1 VKYLHRVKY
10 RVGLA
15 LCSLAITASGSV
27 AAAQQTTATDTVRA
41 DRPDTTRPVPAD
53 TSRPP
58 IGVRVRLGGDT
69 LPFRLPSIRRT
80 AERESYIRAREQIA
94 EARATAFQQNMR
106 AVLEATWGQVAAQT
120 FATARVP
127 PGFPGE
133 PRRRVPTVGE
143 RAATVLEDYTDLAVQ
158 LNSRVEIRGEQTRNA
173 RCAPGVAFDPIANCR
188 SGFEPLFEF
197 QSSLRAGGVIS
208 DRVNVNV
215 DYDSQREFESSN
227 NISIAYSGKGQ
238 EFLERFEVGSVSFLP
253 PRSQF
258 ITAGIPSNNTG
269 LQAITRVGPLR
280 IRGILAQQKGH
291 VVRDRTF
298 TVGDR
303 TLKAVDRAIED
314 YQFEPR
320 RFFFTVDPKLL
331 LGYPNI
337 DLLDQARMAQL
348 AASLPDTLRP
358 SRLSV
363 YRLLIG
369 GQPPNPSGP
378 QFSILGDPRSRR
390 GQVYEYMREGVDYY
404 ADPSLLWIALVR
416 PLSLNNERLV
426 LAYHVRIAGQDTVH
440 VTTGGTP
447 DIEFVA
453 EREQFAN
460 LLWDPQ
466 VQPGDPAFDREIRS
480 IYRLGGSDVIRGSV
494 SLKVVTG
501 PNEDQERPVRGPADT
516 YLQLFG
522 LAQATN
528 SSSFDVDNRLW
539 PRATDPNVQI
549 SFASPMSQTLRD
561 QFIVFPSVRPF
572 AANGFTRGNPANDTV
587 YTTPAEH
594 FSGPR
599 RPQTIY
605 YLRARYQTEGGGE
618 GGTIMLGSVQL
629 RPNSERIAVD
639 GMPLVRG
646 VDYVV
651 DYELGRV
658 SFAGSDTLF
667 FRPRQVTVSYE
678 ENPLFADTPT
688 SILGGTAELLLE
700 NGEIT
705 FTALSQRQ
713 RTTFTRPS
721 LGFEPASTFIAGFG
735 GNFSLEAEPLRRAVS
750 RLPWGETGVPA
761 RVNLSAEVAMSFPK
775 PNAAGQAY
783 LESFEGEG
791 GIPVNLED
799 RTWYYSSQ
807 PALGQFLGGTLGGS
821 VLDLNRASTLA
832 WQSSGVDLTGRVVTY
847 SIGQIDPQT
856 ELFGAGVSAPEPV
869 LWLTLYPLAV
879 RGLYEP
885 ETRQF
890 RWRSVASVAGR
901 RWRSIRTP
909 LGPSGTDLTRV
920 ENIEFWAQIPL
931 SSGARGRAPVL
942 VLDFGEVS
950 ENSVAF
956 QPEGGAI
963 RAPSPGSE
971 PDTTL
976 TGARLAGFDRLDSE
990 RDPFSRAFNVA
1001 VNDLGL
1007 PGDRADS
1014 ITMTIDTLGAPF
1026 TEVKYDFPVCNA
1038 GFRIVYAVGDNR
1050 VNCTIGNNRLDE
1062 EDIDGDNVLNL
1073 DSSERNLEQWRRY
1086 VVDLATAQ
1094 FTRRGVCSAP
1104 PQTVGGVQAD
1114 SVCWVFFRIPFRSP
1128 QDSLGN
1134 PLLRRTRALRITV
1147 ISSASLGE
1155 QEFSQ
1160 VAIARLRLTGAP
1172 WLKRD
1177 DRALRGISGADPA
1190 GGFVAASTIGTQDRN
1205 VPGRPNYESPPGVI
1219 DEPDSKTAVLSPT
1232 RVQINERSL
1241 RLTAGG
1247 VEPLQRAEA
1256 FYRFPEGQKNF
1267 LGYKEMRLWA
1277 RGIGPGWGDDGE
1289 LQFYVKIGR
1298 DAQNFYMYR
1307 TPLNGGTTRT
1317 AWLPEIQVDFAKII
1331 ALRSQVQNAFL
1342 KGTERNTCTGIDSL
1356 LITASVPA
1364 GDQPFA
1370 ACADGYIVYMADP
1383 VATAPNL
1390 AAVQELSVGM
1400 VRIPTGGGAPIIPS
1414 DTLELWVDDIRLGGV
1429 VDQPGLA
1436 AQLGATIIA
1445 SDFADVRI
1453 NLTRR
1458 DAHFRQLAER
1468 PSFLTSSGIEV
1479 STAFRLEK
1487 LFPRSFALAVPVTVN
1502 YTLAADDPLY
1512 LSQSDIQADVVEGLR
1527 SPRASAASYTLQV
1540 RRAEQ
1545 VGGSI
1550 TDVILDN
1557 LTLSST
1563 YTRASSRTEYQT
1575 GNASRFTL
1583 GLDFNASRALFPEA
1597 SRWLPADLY
1606 LTSVYTRSHDDRRA
1620 FLTPGVEL
1628 PEDPQG
1634 ALNRAVTGLTKRWR
1648 NGAVIAFRPMN
1659 GMSGRLDVA
1668 TVRDLRTYDH
1678 ISSLAFVES
1687 RDRNTVAGLD
1697 VGAERERAM
1706 QSSLSVAPHFSSW
1719 LRPRFNFSGSY
1730 TMVRDPNA
1738 PLFTLQPQSE
1748 TQFDRAVPRRLS
1760 NTQTVTTGSSLDW
1773 VALFTAI
1780 DSAGLGQRFAGA
1792 IRPLDVN
1799 LHRTVLSLYDATSAS
1814 APLSYQFGI
1823 GGAAD
1828 FRSIGGSPATAVGV
1842 NNQLTV
1848 NQEVRLPLGAWLVG
1862 RYHHITL
1869 RNWTRRFDRTHAVT
1883 DGSQVSFPDL
1893 ALRWAGTPRGFA
1905 DVWSSLSL
1913 SAGYVATEQ
1922 NFGTPLGTPSPT
1934 DDDRTVLRIW
1944 RYPVTAAA
1952 VWQAVPGL
1960 TTSLTIARTRRDEMR
1975 PGLEMRARS
1984 ADVNLDIA
1992 KPWTLPGG
2000 LSVNGPLR
2008 TRLSYQ
2014 SGDISNFVV
2023 NPQAI
2028 GNLSRITENGRRAW
2042 TFSADT
2048 DVAENLASSF
2058 VISQVLS
2065 FDRNLNRRFTQ
2076 TILSAVLHMQFFG
2089 GN

>member
-1 VKYLHRVKY
+1 VKYLHGVKY

-15 LCSLAITASGSV
+15 LCSLAIAASGS
-27 AAAQQTTATDTVRA
+27 AAAQPVAPA
-41 DRPDTTRPVPAD
+41 DTTRSVRPDSIRPTPAD
-53 TSRPP
+53 SVEPP

-69 LPFRLPSIRRT
+69 LPFTLPSIRRT
-80 AERESYIRAREQIA
+80 GERESYTRAQEQIA
-94 EARATAFQQNMR
+94 QARATAFQQNMR
-106 AVLEATWGQVAAQT
+106 AVLESTWGQVAAQT
-120 FATARVP
+120 FATARTA

-133 PRRRVPTVGE
+133 PRRIPTVGE
-143 RAATVLEDYTDLAVQ
+143 RAATALEDYTDLAVQ
-158 LNSRVEIRGEQTRNA
+158 LDSRVELRGEQTRNA

-197 QSSLRAGGVIS
+197 QSSLLAGGVIA

-227 NISIAYSGKGQ
+227 NISIAYSGRGS
-238 EFLERFEVGSVSFLP
+238 EFLERFEIGSVSFLP

-269 LQAITRVGPLR
+269 LQAITRMGPLR
-280 IRGILAQQKGH
+280 VRGILAQQKGH

-303 TLKAVDRAIED
+303 TLTSVERAIED

-331 LGYPNI
+331 PGYPNI
-337 DLLDQARMAQL
+337 DLLDQARMAQR

-378 QFSILGDPRSRR
+378 QFQILGDPRSRR

-404 ADPSLLWIALVR
+404 ADPSLLWIALLR
-416 PLSLNNERLV
+416 PLSLNSERLV
-426 LAYHVRIAGQDTVH
+426 VAYHVRIDGRDTVH

-447 DIEFVA
+447 DLEFVA

-466 VQPGDPAFDREIRS
+466 VRPGDPAFDREIRS

-501 PNEDQERPVRGPADT
+501 PNEDQERPVVGNAET

-539 PRATDPNVQI
+539 PRPTDPNVQV
-549 SFASPMSQTLRD
+549 SFASPMANTLRD

-572 AANGFTRGNPANDTV
+572 AGSGLTRGNPSNDTV
-587 YTTPAEH
+587 YTTPPEH
-594 FSGPR
+594 FTGPR
-599 RPQTIY
+599 RPQTVY
-605 YLRARYQTEGGGE
+605 YLRARYQAEGGGD
-618 GGTIMLGSVQL
+618 GGAIMLGSVQL
-629 RPNSERIAVD
+629 RPNSERITVD
-639 GMPLVRG
+639 GIPLIRG

-651 DYELGRV
+651 DYDLGRV
-658 SFAGSDTLF
+658 SFARSDTLF
-667 FRPRQVTVSYE
+667 FRPRQVTVNYE

-688 SILGGTAELLLE
+688 SIFGGTAELLLE
-700 NGEIT
+700 NGEIS

-713 RTTFTRPS
+713 RTTFTRPA
-721 LGFEPASTFIAGFG
+721 LGFEPASTFIAGVG
-735 GNFSLEAEPLRRAVS
+735 GNFAFDAEPLRRAVS

-761 RVNLSAEVAMSFPK
+761 RVNVSGEVALSMPK

-791 GIPVNLED
+791 GIPIQLED
-799 RTWYYSSQ
+799 RLWYYSSQ
-807 PALGQFLGGTLGGS
+807 PALGQFVPLRFGS
-821 VLDLNRASTLA
+821 NALDLNRAATLA
-832 WQSSGVDLTGRVVTY
+832 WQSGGVDLSGRVVTY
-847 SIGQIDPQT
+847 SIREIDPQT

-869 LWLTLYPLAV
+869 LWLTLYPLTV

-885 ETRQF
+885 ESQQF
-890 RWRSVASVAGR
+890 RWHSVSPVSGR

-931 SSGARGRAPVL
+931 SAAARTRNPVL
-942 VLDFGEVS
+942 VFDFGEVS
-950 ENSVAF
+950 ENTVAF
-956 QPEGGAI
+956 EPEAGVLRSRQPGA
-963 RAPSPGSE
+963 AA
-971 PDTTL
+971 DTTF

-990 RDPFSRAFNVA
+990 RDPFSRAFNVV
-1001 VNDLGL
+1001 VNDRGL

-1014 ITMTIDTLGAPF
+1014 LVMTIDTLGAPF
-1026 TEVKYDFPVCNA
+1026 TTVERDFPVCHA
-1038 GFRIVYAVGDNR
+1038 GFRTVYVVGDNR
-1050 VNCTIGNNRLDE
+1050 VNCTVGNNRLDE

-1073 DSSERNLEQWRRY
+1073 TSAERDLEQWRRY

-1094 FTRRGVCSAP
+1094 FTRRGQCSAP
-1104 PQTVGGVQAD
+1104 PQTLGAAQAD
-1114 SVCWVFFRIPFRSP
+1114 SVCWVFFRVPFRAP
-1128 QDSLGN
+1128 NDSLGA
-1134 PLLRRTRALRITV
+1134 PLLRRTRALRISV
-1147 ISSASLGE
+1147 ISSAALGE

-1160 VAIARLRLTGAP
+1160 VAIARLRLAGSP

-1177 DRALRGISGADPA
+1177 EQVLRGISGTDAV
-1190 GGFVAASTIGTQDRN
+1190 GGFVAAGVIGTQDRN
-1205 VPGRPNYESPPGVI
+1205 VPGRPNYESPPGVV
-1219 DEPDSKTAVLSPT
+1219 DEPDSRTTALSPT

-1241 RLTAGG
+1241 RLTAAG

-1277 RGIGPGWGDDGE
+1277 RGIGPGWGEDGE

-1298 DAQNFYMYR
+1298 DANNFYLYR
-1307 TPLNGGTTRT
+1307 TPLNGGTTRA
-1317 AWLPEIQVDFAKII
+1317 AWLPEIQVDFSRII
-1331 ALRSQVQNAFL
+1331 ALRAQVQNAFL
-1342 KGTERNTCTGIDSL
+1342 RGTQRNTCTGVDSV
-1356 LITASVPA
+1356 LIAAAMPA
-1364 GDQPFA
+1364 GEEPYA

-1383 VATAPNL
+1383 IATAPNL

-1400 VRIPTGGGAPIIPS
+1400 LRLPGAGGAAPIAPS

-1429 VDQPGLA
+1429 VDQPGIA
-1436 AQLGATIIA
+1436 AHLGATIIA
-1445 SDFADVRI
+1445 SDFADVRVS
-1453 NLTRR
+1453 LTRR
-1458 DAHFRQLAER
+1458 DSHFRQLAEQ
-1468 PSFLTSSGIEV
+1468 PSFLTSSGVDI

-1487 LFPRSFALAVPVTVN
+1487 LFPRSFALAVPVTFN

-1512 LSQSDIQADVVEGLR
+1512 LSQSDIEADVVDGLR
-1527 SPRASAASYTLQV
+1527 SPRASAASYTIQV

-1545 VGGSI
+1545 VGGSLS
-1550 TDVILDN
+1550 DVILEN
-1557 LTLSST
+1557 LSLSST
-1563 YTRASSRTEYQT
+1563 YTTASSRTEYQSGHAT
-1575 GNASRFTL
+1575 RFTL

-1606 LTSVYTRSHDDRRA
+1606 LTSVYTRSSDDRRA
-1620 FLTPGVEL
+1620 FLSPGVEM
-1628 PEDPQG
+1628 PDVPG
-1634 ALNRAVTGLTKRWR
+1634 TPGRSVTGLSKRWR
-1648 NGAVIAFRPMN
+1648 NGAVLAFRPMN
-1659 GMSGRLDVA
+1659 GVSGRLDVA
-1668 TVRDLRTYDH
+1668 SVRDLRSYDD

-1706 QSSLSVAPHFSSW
+1706 QSSLNLAPQFSSW
-1719 LRPRFNFSGSY
+1719 LRPRFDFSSTY

-1738 PLFTLQPQSE
+1738 PLFAVAPQSGS
-1748 TQFDRAVPRRLS
+1748 QFQNAVPRRLA
-1760 NTQTVTTGSSLDW
+1760 NTQTLTTGTSLDW
-1773 VALFTAI
+1773 VALFTAV
-1780 DSAGLGQRFAGA
+1780 DSAGLGRRFAGA

-1799 LHRTVLSLYDATSAS
+1799 LHRNVLSLYDATSVS

-1842 NNQLTV
+1842 NNQLTL
-1848 NQEVRLPLGAWLVG
+1848 NQEIRLPLGAWLVG
-1862 RYHHITL
+1862 RYQQITL

-1893 ALRWAGTPRGFA
+1893 ALRWAGTPRGVSE
-1905 DVWSSLSL
+1905 VWSTLSL
-1913 SAGYVATEQ
+1913 TAGYVETEQ
-1922 NFGTPLGTPSPT
+1922 EFGMPLSGSA
-1934 DDDRTVLRIW
+1934 DARDDRTVLHTR
-1944 RYPVTAAA
+1944 RYPVTASA
-1952 VWQAVPGL
+1952 VWHAIPGL
-1960 TTSLTIARTRRDEMR
+1960 TTSVTVARTRRDELR

-1984 ADVNLDIA
+1984 ADVSFDIA
-1992 KPWTLPGG
+1992 KPWMLPFG
-2000 LSVNGPLR
+2000 LSANGPVR
-2008 TRLSYQ
+2008 TRLNYQ
-2014 SGDISNFVV
+2014 GGDVSNFVV
-2023 NPQAI
+2023 NPLAL

-2058 VISQVLS
+2058 VVSQVLS

-2076 TILSAVLHMQFFG
+2076 TILSAVLHMKFFG
-2089 GN
+2089 GS